1 MHEIEYRRSALKEIK
16 KLDKPIRKE
25 LIFQVE
31 SLALNPSVGKEV
43 LKGDLSGYLSF
54 DFAFKGVEYRLIYT
68 IDGANRK
75 IIIEMVGSREN
86 IYKKLKQRV

>member
-1 MHEIEYRRSALKEIK
+1 MYEIEYRRSALKEIK

-31 SLALNPSVGKEV
+31 NLALNPSVGKV
-43 LKGDLSGYLSF
+43 LKGDLGGYLSF

-68 IDGANRK
+68 IDGVN
-75 IIIEMVGSREN
+75 
-86 IYKKLKQRV
+86 